1 MALKEAKE
9 MQAARAKIGAFGN
22 TGSGKTTTLSLL
34 AAGMSKR
41 FHGGAPV
48 AFFSTEPGVDFV
60 KPIFAAEGIQLFE
73 ERSKAFSDLIGTVK
87 QAQTLGCE
95 ILIVDSVTHVWRELV
110 DAYCKKRGVS
120 KPEFHHW
127 KDIKGEWSRWTD
139 LYVNAPIHMLV
150 AGRAG
155 NEYEYEEDERGKK
168 ELVKGDSK
176 MKAETEFGYEADLLI
191 ELFSDADLAATKARR
206 KKGEASKI
214 RDSRMR
220 HTALVKKSR
229 AWALNGRQ
237 FFYDDRDTYAAG
249 ECMKVVDDFMPYFE
263 MLNLGGV
270 HVGVNTDRNSEGAF
284 DREHGSEW
292 LQNKRRKE
300 VALEEIT
307 ASLVMLFG
315 AGRTDAD
322 KKNKLH
328 VLEAVFGVRS
338 WTAVENM
345 GWWKLTDGRDQLK
358 ELETV
363 FKQEGQPDSEDALNE
378 WIKRAK
384 ENHLANAVPDDLVNQ
399 LTGELVP

>member
-1 MALKEAKE
+1 MALIEAKE
-9 MQAARAKIGAFGN
+9 MRAARAKIGAFGN
-22 TGSGKTTTLSLL
+22 TGSGKTTTLSLM

-60 KPIFAAEGIQLFE
+60 KPIFSAEGITLYE
-73 ERSKAFSDLIGTVK
+73 ERSKAFSDLIGSVK

-206 KKGEASKI
+206 KKGETTKL
-214 RDSRMR
+214 RDSRMT

-237 FFYDDRDTYAAG
+237 FFYEDRDVYAPG
-249 ECMKVVDDFMPYFE
+249 ECMKVLDDFMPYFA

-270 HVGVNTDRNSEGAF
+270 HVGVNTTSNSEGAF

-292 LQNKRRKE
+292 ARNKRAKE
-300 VALEEIT
+300 VALEEVT

-315 AGRTDAD
+315 ASRTDAD
-322 KKNKLH
+322 KRSKLQ

-345 GWWKLTDGRDQLK
+345 PWWKLTDGRDQLK
-358 ELETV
+358 QLEMV
-363 FKQEGQPDSEDALNE
+363 FKQEGTPESEEDLAR
-378 WIKRAK
+378 WIVRAK
-384 ENHLANAVPDDLVNQ
+384 ENHIALNLPEGLADSLAGV
-399 LTGELVP
+399 LVP